1 MSTIKRLSAV
11 FAVTVLAAVGAFAT
25 ATPAH
30 AASGYVACAT
40 SNVVG
45 VWVDVDGGRDG
56 WAYRSGSGNTNYY
69 SYNTQGKR
77 WRVNV
82 GCGGTTQKWA
92 QSIGSNWSNLQG
104 GATITCA
111 DVGYIKTCRIG

>member
-1 MSTIKRLSAV
+1 MSIIKRLSAV

-30 AASGYVACAT
+30 AAVGYVTCAT

-56 WAYRSGSGNTNYY
+56 WAYRRGSGNTNYY

-82 GCGGTTQKWA
+82 GCGGTPHCRSVA
-92 QSIGSNWSNLQG
+92 AFSSP
-104 GATITCA
+104 ATKAPSRKDSRESFQTSPI
-111 DVGYIKTCRIG
+111 VRVS